1 VTNDPASD
9 TPQERRDIDAR
20 GAMGVQLGDGSTQV
34 NYFYNRLTWTDG
46 VAPPPLASVSGSV
59 ESPYRGL
66 SAFGE
71 RDAAFFFG
79 REKAATQVLEKMTGL
94 LGNRGML
101 VVSGASG
108 AGKSS
113 LLRAGVLPRLRGA
126 GLALVPEAASWPC
139 VVVTPGSAPL
149 DELAVRVALLTGAE
163 AATVRRTLEADPSG
177 FALTARQAALA
188 ARSGPEE
195 SPGGRMATQRRLL
208 IIVDQFEQVFTQCP
222 DESEREAFIA
232 ALHSAA
238 AAGHGDG
245 DASAAL
251 VVLAVRADFEARCAR
266 YPELVDAVQDRYLV
280 TGMTERQLRMAITEP
295 AVKAGSRV
303 EDSLVEVLLREVR
316 SRQAEAGAGVL
327 PLLSH
332 ALDQA
337 WRSRAGD
344 GLSLADYERTGGIE
358 RAVADSAQ
366 GAYDHLTADQQAVA
380 RQVFTGLATVSD
392 EGTDTARRVATA
404 SLLAGKTR
412 DQARDVEAVL
422 EAFTAERLVTLAD
435 GTVEI
440 SHEILLSA
448 WPLLRDVWLAE
459 THADR
464 IARARLGRTAAEW
477 AGNDHDKS
485 YLYSGSLL
493 ETATETAARVD
504 ADPARHLPLDPAER
518 NFLLECAKAARSASR
533 RRRLATAL
541 VAVIAAVVIAA
552 LGVAGASWTQRNQAV
567 QQRRQAQA
575 AQASAQQAL
584 ILYEKTKKQ
593 LEETYVSTRLAVDQN
608 ALVDDSPAAIRSIQ
622 EQVARIPQ
630 LKGQQAAIVL
640 IYASSDE
647 SNTTGWLEAD
657 QMTERALSAYGFDD
671 EAFKGTA
678 YRYFEI
684 FGAPQNTVTLN
695 IYLLQS

>member
-1 VTNDPASD
+1 
-9 TPQERRDIDAR
+9 
-20 GAMGVQLGDGSTQV
+20 MGVQVGDSGTQI

-59 ESPYRGL
+59 DSPYRGL
-66 SAFGE
+66 GAFEE

-79 REKAATQVLEKMTGL
+79 REKAATQVLERMSGL
-94 LGNRGML
+94 LEGPGLL

-126 GLALVPEAASWPC
+126 GLASVPEAASWPC
-139 VVVTPGSAPL
+139 LVVTPGSAPL
-149 DELAVRVALLTGAE
+149 GELAVRVALLMGAE
-163 AATVRRTLEADPSG
+163 AATVRRTLEADPAG

-188 ARSGPEE
+188 AQGDPGESSGRRSG
-195 SPGGRMATQRRLL
+195 TQRRFL

-222 DESEREAFIA
+222 DEKERKAFIT

-238 AAGHGDG
+238 TAGHGVDQ
-245 DASAAL
+245 APAAL
-251 VVLAVRADFEARCAR
+251 VVLGMRADFEARCAG

-280 TGMTERQLRMAITEP
+280 TAMTERQLRMAITGP
-295 AVKAGSRV
+295 TVKAGSRV
-303 EDSLVEVLLREVR
+303 EESLVEALLGEVR

-344 GLSLADYERTGGIE
+344 VLGLADYERTGGIE

-366 GAYDHLTADQQAVA
+366 GAYDRLTTDQQTVA
-380 RQVFTGLATVSD
+380 RQVFTGLTTVSD

-404 SLLAGKTR
+404 DLMTGKNP
-412 DQARDVEAVL
+412 DQVRDVEAAL
-422 EAFTAERLVTLAD
+422 EAFTAERLITLAD
-435 GTVEI
+435 GTVEM
-440 SHEILLSA
+440 SHEILLTA

-464 IARARLGRTAAEW
+464 IVRARLGRTAAEW
-477 AGNDHDKS
+477 ANNDRDKS
-485 YLYSGSLL
+485 YRYSGSLL
-493 ETATETAARVD
+493 ETAIATAARID
-504 ADPARHLPLDPAER
+504 ADPARHLPLGPAER
-518 NFLLECAKAARSASR
+518 DFLLECTDATRSATR
-533 RRRLATAL
+533 RRRFGTVLTA
-541 VAVIAAVVIAA
+541 AVAAVVIAA
-552 LGVAGASWTQRNQAV
+552 LGVAGSSLAQRNQAL
-567 QQRRQAQA
+567 QQRRQAQV

-584 ILYEKTKKQ
+584 RLYEKTKKQ
-593 LEETYVSTRLAVDQN
+593 LDALNSHYVSTDLTVDQN
-608 ALVDDSPAAIRSIQ
+608 ALLDSSPAAIRSIQ

-630 LKGQQAAIVL
+630 LTGQQAALIL
-640 IYASSDE
+640 IYAPYDGGASTD
-647 SNTTGWLEAD
+647 WLEVA
-657 QMTERALSAYGFDD
+657 QMTARALSVFGIHDQTFKSTVYRDLVDFDL
-671 EAFKGTA
+671 
-678 YRYFEI
+678 
-684 FGAPQNTVTLN
+684 PPNTVMLD